1 VILVRRA
8 RVTDAPG
15 IAVVHV
21 AVWRTTYPAILPHDF
36 LNRLSMTRH
45 AAHYQDAIR
54 SGGTSVYVAVASGTD
69 RRPGTRPSV
78 VGFTTASRSRHQG
91 PNRLADGE
99 IETLYVLEDYRERG
113 IGRALIRAA
122 AGALAEQ
129 GCRSACVW
137 VLRENPNRWFYSRM
151 GGRPVAE
158 SITRVGGQAI
168 PQTAFL
174 WDPIGLLLQSTPQE
188 S

>member
-1 VILVRRA
+1 MIVVRRA
-8 RVTDAPG
+8 RAADAPG

-21 AVWRTTYPAILPHDF
+21 AVWRTTYPAILPHDY

-45 AAHYQDAIR
+45 ATYYAETIR
-54 SGGTSVYVAVASGTD
+54 AGGTAVYVAIASGSD
-69 RRPGTRPSV
+69 VRPGVRPNV
-78 VGFTTASRSRHQG
+78 VGFATASRNRHRG

-122 AGALAEQ
+122 AGALAEA

-137 VLRENPNRWFYSRM
+137 VLRENPNRWFYNRL

-158 SITRVGGQAI
+158 SVTRVGGQAV

-174 WDPIGLLLQSTPQE
+174 WDPIGLLLQASPQE

>member
-1 VILVRRA
+1 MIVVRRA
-8 RVTDAPG
+8 RMSDAPG

-21 AVWRTTYPAILPHDF
+21 SVWRTTYPAILPHDF
-36 LNRLSMTRH
+36 LNRLSMNRH
-45 AAHYQDAIR
+45 AMQYQETIR
-54 SGGTSVYVAVASGTD
+54 AGGTAVFVAVASGSD
-69 RRPGTRPSV
+69 VRPGVRPQV
-78 VGFTTASRSRHQG
+78 VGFTTASRHRHQG

-99 IETLYVLEDYRERG
+99 IETLYVMDDYRERG
-113 IGRALIRAA
+113 VGRALIRAA
-122 AGALAEQ
+122 AGALAET

-137 VLRENPNRWFYSRM
+137 VLRENPHRWFYSRL

-158 SITRVGGQAI
+158 SVTRVGGEAI

-174 WDPIGLLLQSTPQE
+174 WDPIALLLQASPQD